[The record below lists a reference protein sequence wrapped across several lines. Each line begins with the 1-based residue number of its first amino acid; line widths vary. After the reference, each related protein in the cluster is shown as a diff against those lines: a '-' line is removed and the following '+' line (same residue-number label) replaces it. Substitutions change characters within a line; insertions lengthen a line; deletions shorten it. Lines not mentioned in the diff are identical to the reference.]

1 MFGGSNKKNIIF
13 SVKSIP
19 FLVETEK
26 LIEINDKYIQSFK
39 DINLTLII
47 FKQFI
52 NYNHK
57 ESFSRLLKLPVIR

>member
-1 MFGGSNKKNIIF
+1 LFGGSNKKNIIF